1 MKIVILDGY
10 ACTSEDLSFDNF
22 KDLGEIVV
30 YNKSSQDEIVQ
41 RIGDA
46 EIVITNKCQITKE
59 IIDKC
64 ENIKYIGVTATGFNT
79 IDIDYCKEKGIVVCN
94 VPAYSTNAVAQQV
107 FAYILSVCNKVEK
120 HDERVKKGDWQ
131 NCEYFCF
138 YENGLMELAGKTIG
152 LVGFGNIAQK
162 VAKLA
167 NAFDM
172 DVLVYT
178 RTIRDE
184 YKTNY
189 PYVKFTSLDE
199 MLENSDIISIHCPLT
214 DETKNLIRKEN
225 IEKMK
230 KDAIFINTSR
240 GLVVNENDL
249 AEALNNDMLKYACV
263 DVVSVEPIKE
273 DNPLLT
279 AKNCLI
285 TPHTA
290 WAPKETRE
298 RLLSVVYNN
307 IKSFLNGEIQ
317 NQVNK

>member
-1 MKIVILDGY
+1 MKVVVLDGF
-10 ACTSEDLSFDNF
+10 ACTSEDLNFDNF
-22 KDLGEIVV
+22 KDFGQLTVYKKSNQEEVV
-30 YNKSSQDEIVQ
+30 E
-41 RIGDA
+41 RIADA
-46 EIVITNKCQITKE
+46 EIVITNKCQITKD

-64 ENIKYIGVTATGFNT
+64 ENLKYIGVTATGFNT
-79 IDIDYCKEKGIVVCN
+79 IDIDYCKQKGIVVCN

-120 HDERVKKGDWQ
+120 HNQRVKQGDWQ

-172 DVLVYT
+172 EVVSFT
-178 RTIRDE
+178 RTVREE
-184 YKTNY
+184 YKINY
-189 PYVKFTSLDE
+189 PYVKFTSLED
-199 MLENSDIISIHCPLT
+199 MLKESDIISVHCPLT

-230 KDAIFINTSR
+230 KDVIFINTSR
-240 GLVVNENDL
+240 GPVVNEQDL
-249 AEALNNDMLKYACV
+249 ADALNNDLIKYACV
-263 DVVSVEPIKE
+263 DVVSVEPIEK

-298 RLLSVVYNN
+298 RLLSVVYDNV
-307 IKSFLNGEIQ
+307 KSFLAGEVQ